1 MPKLSDVTTDGAL
14 KILVY
19 GNAGSGKTCFAAGM
33 PYPILYLD
41 FDAKVDSAAMFYK
54 QDKLRLENIDV
65 RNLSRNLVT
74 NPIEQMEKIIREEL
88 IPQQKNGET
97 KFKTLVIDSLTTFS
111 SAVLN
116 HIVQTNPG
124 VNRVKSAQGAQPGMQ
139 DYGILRREFQR
150 LIPNLLGLPCNVV
163 MLGHIST
170 DKDEHTG
177 QIVRGPLMDGSF
189 AQQLPIYF
197 KEVHRSYRDDKGQH
211 WAQTQSDSQYQCRSQ
226 IPGLPNPLKLSYA
239 ELAKHL

>member
-1 MPKLSDVTTDGAL
+1 MKLSEVSTDGAL

-33 PYPILYLD
+33 PHPILYLD
-41 FDAKVDSAAMFYK
+41 FDNKVDSAAMFYK
-54 QDKLRLENIDV
+54 NDKTRLDGIDV
-65 RNLSRNLVT
+65 RNLSKTLVT
-74 NPIEQMEKIIREEL
+74 NPIEQMERIIKEEL
-88 IPQQKNGET
+88 IPQQKNGTT
-97 KFKTLVIDSLTTFS
+97 KFKTLVIDSVTTFS
-111 SAVLN
+111 AAVLN

-150 LIPNLLGLPCNVV
+150 LIPGLLGLPCNVV
-163 MLGHIST
+163 MLGHISV

-177 QIVRGPLMDGSF
+177 AIVRGPLMDGSF

-197 KEVHRSYRDDKGQH
+197 KEVWRSYRDDKGKH
-211 WAQTQSDSQYQCRSQ
+211 WAQTQSDYQYQCRSQ
-226 IPGLPNPLKLSYA
+226 IPGIANPIELSY
-239 ELAKHL
+239 ESLAKHL